1 MHTAVGECPVKTG
14 TLSNSVT
21 RLYMSLTCHIC
32 VQEVYAELVKLSE
45 GDDFMK
51 IMSTEVK
58 GTPSPSQKNGR

>member
-1 MHTAVGECPVKTG
+1 M
-14 TLSNSVT
+14 L
-21 RLYMSLTCHIC
+21 LTCWIVCVC

>member
-1 MHTAVGECPVKTG
+1 MV
-14 TLSNSVT
+14 LSNSVT
-21 RLYMSLTCHIC
+21 QEFCYTSIVVDLLLCVC